1 MNKPGST
8 DGSTRSRTTRKPR
21 AGEERLEADG
31 LTHRRDCE
39 CARCE
44 AGFTPTE
51 GARELAA
58 KRVAGK
64 QGRLAA
70 SRALERR
77 KERLRLAQVELAAY
91 FRQGNAAADAE
102 VQRLREAR
110 AKVLADRRLEE
121 LLRLR
126 REGMPLGLA
135 LAEIDRRLPPEH
147 PSAAENDNAR
157 DPGPRPA
164 SGNLFS

>member
-1 MNKPGST
+1 MAKG
-8 DGSTRSRTTRKPR
+8 RSFHGKR
-21 AGEERLEADG
+21 ERLEADG
-31 LTHRRDCE
+31 ITHRRDCE

-51 GARELAA
+51 HDRALAA

-70 SRALERR
+70 ERARAR
-77 KERLRLAQVELAAY
+77 KKERARLSQLDLQAY

-102 VQRLREAR
+102 VQRLRLLR
-110 AKVLADRRLEE
+110 AKTLADRRLDE

-126 REGMPLGLA
+126 KAGLPLDAA
-135 LAEIDRRLPPEH
+135 LAEVDRIFSPTGVPGVD
-147 PSAAENDNAR
+147 NDNG
-157 DPGPRPA
+157 DGGGGGSDYPPTPDSDSA
-164 SGNLFS
+164 S